1 MRGGDVSLGDAVGKS
16 SLRQRNPLLA
26 ELLIDQVPLALG
38 TFLLGIAAS
47 YWLYGFLPG
56 ADHSFPVA
64 GIRVPLWHL
73 VWMGFWTGYIMAI
86 VGQAAGLFALSYSI
100 SILRFDNLSLSP
112 TSLVITLIN
121 PFGALLGFWRGKQW
135 NLDLTVWLCAGAV
148 FGAPLGPFVRVYL
161 VSDPVSFKAFV
172 GVVLAIMAAQLWL
185 EIIRGLRRNAAS
197 QRAFSARFDES
208 AAAATRAGKA
218 PSGLNKDFRIATLE
232 RSLMRVKIG
241 YYDQDV
247 TLHTL
252 VMVLIGFV
260 VGLVGTA
267 LGIGGGFLLVP
278 ILVVGYRLPMYVI
291 VAASIPFVIVL
302 SLVGLLS
309 YNITLPLLTGITTP
323 PDWAFGFFAA
333 SGATFG
339 AWLAAKT
346 QRFVPERYLKP
357 MLGALTGLVG
367 GLYIVNYFWPLPF
380 HV

>member
-121 PFGALLGFWRGKQW
+121 PF
-135 NLDLTVWLCAGAV
+135 AGAV

-252 VMVLIGFV
+252 VMV
-260 VGLVGTA
+260 
-267 LGIGGGFLLVP
+267 VP

>member
-1 MRGGDVSLGDAVGKS
+1 MESASLGDTVGKP

-26 ELLIDQVPLALG
+26 ELLIEQAPLAFG
-38 TFLLGIAAS
+38 TFLLGMVAS

-56 ADHSFPVA
+56 ADHAFPVA

-86 VGQAAGLFALSYSI
+86 VGQAAGLFSLSYSI

-112 TSLVITLIN
+112 TTLVMTFIN

-148 FGAPLGPFVRVYL
+148 LGAPLGPFVRVYF
-161 VSDPVSFKAFV
+161 VNDPVSFKAFA

-185 EIIRGLRRNAAS
+185 EIIQGLRRNAAS
-197 QRAFSARFDES
+197 RRFSARFDES
-208 AAAATRAGKA
+208 VAVARRAEKA
-218 PSGLNKDFRIATLE
+218 PSGLDKDFKIATLE
-232 RSLMRVKIG
+232 RSLMRIKIG
-241 YYDQDV
+241 YYDQQV
-247 TLHTL
+247 TLYTP

-278 ILVVGYRLPMYVI
+278 ILVVGYHLPMYVI

-309 YNITLPLLTGITTP
+309 YGITLPLLTGIVTP
-323 PDWAFGFFAA
+323 PDWAFGLFAA

-367 GLYIVNYFWPLPF
+367 GLYIVNYFWSLPF